1 MDWDYGYRAKRI
13 EQMILQKEKLS
24 VEDMR
29 LMHMDSRQ
37 LFADEVKPY
46 LEFIATG
53 DAREAD
59 AVQRMMNW
67 DGNCDVNSNGC
78 AIFEPF
84 WRAVAHA
91 ALDDEVGEA
100 LAPDAVGTG
109 THTQIT
115 LRNLLAEPDSK
126 WWDNINTPE
135 KETRDMIMLQAL
147 KQTLSTLQ
155 MRMGNDM
162 NAWQWGKIHTVTFEN
177 QTLGRSGTQPI
188 EDLFNRGPFPV
199 AGGMGLVNAVGVG
212 RDYSAGSGPS
222 WRAVYDVSNWS
233 NSLGIHTTGQ
243 SGHATHPHYDDM
255 IPRWL
260 KGENAPLLWTRDD
273 VTRAAMS
280 TLVLEP

>member
-1 MDWDYGYRAKRI
+1 MIQAKD
-13 EQMILQKEKLS
+13 KLS

-29 LMHMDSRQ
+29 QMQMDSRQ

-46 LEFIATG
+46 LGFIASS
-53 DAREAD
+53 DPREKD
-59 AVQRMMNW
+59 AVQRMLDW
-67 DGNCDVNSNGC
+67 DGNCDATSNGC

-84 WRAVAHA
+84 WRAMAHA

-100 LAPDAVGTG
+100 LAPDAIGTG

-115 LRNLLAEPDSK
+115 LRSLLAEPDSQ

-135 KETRDMIMLQAL
+135 KETRDAIMLQAL
-147 KQTLSTLQ
+147 KQTLTTLQ
-155 MRMGNDM
+155 TRMGNDM
-162 NAWQWGKIHTVTFEN
+162 NAWQWGKIHTVTFVN

-212 RDYSAGSGPS
+212 RDFSAGSGPS
-222 WRAVYDVSNWS
+222 WRAVYDVGNWS

-273 VTRAAMS
+273 VTKNAEA